1 MISQFFN
8 ITIKLISINTN
19 IFGFDY
25 FIVII
30 LFHNLNFL
38 VMFNNLD
45 KNHDKLEQVKSLAGS
60 IAHETRNPLAGIKG
74 CCELM
79 KTNLQELIDYVD
91 LIHSSSIQ
99 GLAMIDMILANIRDG
114 EIDKSNF
121 TNLSISDV
129 VKKALKQ
136 FSYKN
141 QEEKGLININLNED
155 FIFRGDENMMI
166 FVIFN
171 LLKNAL
177 HYKVKIE
184 IRTEIK
190 SDGNYLY
197 FKDYGPG
204 IEKDKLKLIFESFF
218 TSGKK
223 DGTGLGLPFCK
234 RIMTAFDGHII
245 CRSETEK
252 GTEFEMKFPN

>member
-1 MISQFFN
+1 
-8 ITIKLISINTN
+8 
-19 IFGFDY
+19 
-25 FIVII
+25 
-30 LFHNLNFL
+30 
-38 VMFNNLD
+38 MFNKID
-45 KNHDKLEQVKSLAGS
+45 KNHDKIEQVKSLADS

-79 KTNLQELIDYVD
+79 RDNLNQLIEYVD
-91 LIHSSSIQ
+91 LIADSSTQ
-99 GLAMIDMILANIRDG
+99 GLAMIDMIMANIRDG

-121 TNLSISDV
+121 TDISISGV

-136 FSYKN
+136 FSYQN
-141 QEEKGLININLNED
+141 QQYRDLVNYNLNDD

-166 FVIFN
+166 FVIYN

-177 HYKVKIE
+177 HYKAKIE
-184 IRTEIK
+184 IRSEIK

-204 IEKDKLKLIFESFF
+204 IEKDKLELIFESFF

-223 DGTGLGLPFCK
+223 DGTGLGLPFCR
-234 RIMTAFDGHII
+234 RIMRTFDGEII
-245 CRSETEK
+245 CKSEMEK

>member
-1 MISQFFN
+1 
-8 ITIKLISINTN
+8 
-19 IFGFDY
+19 
-25 FIVII
+25 
-30 LFHNLNFL
+30 
-38 VMFNNLD
+38 MFNKID
-45 KNHDKLEQVKSLAGS
+45 KNHDKIEQVKSLAGS

-79 KTNLQELIDYVD
+79 RDNLNQLIEYVD
-91 LIHSSSIQ
+91 LIADSSTQ
-99 GLAMIDMILANIRDG
+99 VLAMIDMILANIRDG
-114 EIDKSNF
+114 EVDKSNF
-121 TNLSISDV
+121 ANLSISGV

-136 FSYKN
+136 FSYQN
-141 QEEKGLININLNED
+141 QQDRDLVSYNLNED

-166 FVIFN
+166 FVIYN

-184 IRTEIK
+184 IRTKVK

-204 IEKDKLKLIFESFF
+204 IKQDKLELIFESFF

-223 DGTGLGLPFCK
+223 DGTGLGLPFCR
-234 RIMTAFDGHII
+234 RIMRAFDGEII
-245 CRSETEK
+245 CKSEVKK
-252 GTEFEMKFPN
+252 GAEFEMKFPS

>member
-1 MISQFFN
+1 MFKK
-8 ITIKLISINTN
+8 IKENSVECHAKI
-19 IFGFDY
+19 
-25 FIVII
+25 
-30 LFHNLNFL
+30 
-38 VMFNNLD
+38 
-45 KNHDKLEQVKSLAGS
+45 EQVKSLAGS

-79 KTNLQELIDYVD
+79 KNNLNELIEYID
-91 LIHSSSIQ
+91 LVADSSSQ

-114 EIDKSNF
+114 EVDKSNF

-136 FSYKN
+136 FSYQN
-141 QEEKGLININLNED
+141 QQDRDLVSYNLSED

-166 FVIFN
+166 FVIYN
-171 LLKNAL
+171 ILKNAL

-184 IRTEIK
+184 IRTEVK
-190 SDGNYLY
+190 SDSNYLY

-204 IEKDKLKLIFESFF
+204 IEKDKLELIFESFF

-234 RIMTAFDGHII
+234 RIMTAFDGEII
-245 CRSETEK
+245 CKSEVEK

>member
-1 MISQFFN
+1 
-8 ITIKLISINTN
+8 
-19 IFGFDY
+19 
-25 FIVII
+25 
-30 LFHNLNFL
+30 
-38 VMFNNLD
+38 MFNKID
-45 KNHDKLEQVKSLAGS
+45 KNHDKIEQVKSLAGS

-79 KTNLQELIDYVD
+79 KDNLNQLIEYVD
-91 LIHSSSIQ
+91 LIADSSTQ

-114 EIDKSNF
+114 EVDKSNF
-121 TNLSISDV
+121 TNLSISGV

-136 FSYKN
+136 FSYQN
-141 QEEKGLININLNED
+141 QQDRDLVSYNLDED
-155 FIFRGDENMMI
+155 FVFRGDENMMI
-166 FVIFN
+166 FVIYN

-177 HYKVKIE
+177 HYQVKIE
-184 IRTEIK
+184 IRTEVK

-204 IEKDKLKLIFESFF
+204 IEKDKLELIFESFF

-234 RIMTAFDGHII
+234 RIMRAFDGEII
-245 CRSETEK
+245 CKSEVDK
-252 GTEFEMKFPN
+252 GAEFQMKFPN

>member
-1 MISQFFN
+1 
-8 ITIKLISINTN
+8 
-19 IFGFDY
+19 
-25 FIVII
+25 
-30 LFHNLNFL
+30 
-38 VMFNNLD
+38 MFNKID
-45 KNHDKLEQVKSLAGS
+45 KNHDKIEQVKSLAGS

-79 KTNLQELIDYVD
+79 KDNLNQLIEYVD
-91 LIHSSSIQ
+91 LIADSSTQ
-99 GLAMIDMILANIRDG
+99 GLAMIDMILANIRNG
-114 EIDKSNF
+114 EVDKSNF
-121 TNLSISDV
+121 TDLSISDV

-136 FSYKN
+136 FSYQN
-141 QEEKGLININLNED
+141 QQDRDLVSYNLNED

-166 FVIFN
+166 FVIYN

-177 HYKVKIE
+177 HYKAKIE

-204 IEKDKLKLIFESFF
+204 IEKDKLELIFESFF

-223 DGTGLGLPFCK
+223 DGTGLGLPFCR
-234 RIMTAFDGHII
+234 RIMKAFDGEII
-245 CRSETEK
+245 CKSEIGK
-252 GTEFEMKFPN
+252 GAEFEMKF

>member
-1 MISQFFN
+1 
-8 ITIKLISINTN
+8 
-19 IFGFDY
+19 
-25 FIVII
+25 
-30 LFHNLNFL
+30 
-38 VMFNNLD
+38 MFNKID
-45 KNHDKLEQVKSLAGS
+45 KNHYKIEQVKSLAGS

-79 KTNLQELIDYVD
+79 KDNLNQLIEYID
-91 LIHSSSIQ
+91 LIYDSSSQ
-99 GLAMIDMILANIRDG
+99 GLAMIDMIMANIRDG
-114 EIDKSNF
+114 EVDKSNF
-121 TNLSISDV
+121 TDLSISDV

-136 FSYKN
+136 FSYQN
-141 QEEKGLININLNED
+141 QQDRNLVSYDLSED
-155 FIFRGDENMMI
+155 FVFRGDENMMI
-166 FVIFN
+166 FVIYN

-177 HYKVKIE
+177 HYKAKIE
-184 IRTEIK
+184 IRTEVK

-204 IEKDKLKLIFESFF
+204 IDKDKLELIFESFF

-234 RIMTAFDGHII
+234 RIMTAFDGEII
-245 CRSETEK
+245 CKSEVEK

>member
-1 MISQFFN
+1 
-8 ITIKLISINTN
+8 
-19 IFGFDY
+19 
-25 FIVII
+25 
-30 LFHNLNFL
+30 
-38 VMFNNLD
+38 MFNKID
-45 KNHDKLEQVKSLAGS
+45 KNNDKIEQVKSLAGS

-79 KTNLQELIDYVD
+79 KDNLNQLIEYVD
-91 LIHSSSIQ
+91 LIADSSTQ

-114 EIDKSNF
+114 EVDKSNF
-121 TNLSISDV
+121 TDLSISDV

-136 FSYKN
+136 FSYQN
-141 QEEKGLININLNED
+141 QQDRDLVSYNLNED

-166 FVIFN
+166 FVIYN

-177 HYKVKIE
+177 NYKAKIE
-184 IRTEIK
+184 IRTEMK

-204 IEKDKLKLIFESFF
+204 IESDKLELIFESFF

-234 RIMTAFDGHII
+234 RIMMAFDGEII
-245 CRSETEK
+245 CKSEVDK
-252 GTEFEMKFPN
+252 GTEFEMNFPS

>member
-1 MISQFFN
+1 
-8 ITIKLISINTN
+8 
-19 IFGFDY
+19 
-25 FIVII
+25 
-30 LFHNLNFL
+30 
-38 VMFNNLD
+38 MFNKID
-45 KNHDKLEQVKSLAGS
+45 KNHDKIEQVKSLAGS

-79 KTNLQELIDYVD
+79 KDNLNQLIEYVD
-91 LIHSSSIQ
+91 LIADSSTQ

-114 EIDKSNF
+114 EVDKSNF
-121 TNLSISDV
+121 ANLSISGV

-136 FSYKN
+136 FSYQN
-141 QEEKGLININLNED
+141 QQDRDLISYDLNED

-166 FVIFN
+166 FVIYN

-177 HYKVKIE
+177 HYQVKIE
-184 IRTEIK
+184 IRTEVK
-190 SDGNYLY
+190 SEGNYLY

-204 IEKDKLKLIFESFF
+204 IEKDKLELIFESFF

-223 DGTGLGLPFCK
+223 DGTGLGLPFCR
-234 RIMTAFDGHII
+234 RIMRAFDGEIV
-245 CRSETEK
+245 CKSEVDK